1 MRRQPPWSRR
11 GPRERRRDF
20 PTQWDPWPPSL
31 LEPGRRLLPPH
42 SASWRK
48 SLPGTSGVLCKR
60 QHFRHTK
67 KCCRM
72 DIISNLVMLRELDI
86 RRVINRNAMK
96 CFDSSTDCF
105 WSKSSDGTVY
115 VPYTISS
122 AFNDVQRST
131 ILDAMKTFASETC
144 VQFIPQTNEVDYV
157 SIESDVGCYAYIGKI
172 GGAQTV
178 SLDVNGCVYN
188 GVIQHELN
196 HALGFVHE
204 HTRSDRDLYVEII
217 WEYISEDEVQNFEK
231 QDTNNLGTPYDYSS
245 VMHYSNYAFTNV
257 SGMATIVPIPDPTAF
272 LTPSGR
278 TFTSP
283 NYPSPYPMNANY
295 LYLIHI
301 PSGQVSL
308 QFSSFNIQNT
318 PSCSGDYIKAYD
330 GSSTSSPVLRDKTC
344 GNMSIPALTGSSSSV
359 LVQFVTD
366 ASVTAPGFIASYI
379 ISGPTQILLTG
390 ASGTFTSP
398 NYPSPYPNNENY
410 VYLIQI
416 PSGQVS
422 MTETLDNTPSCSG
435 DYIKVYDGSSTSS
448 PVLRDKTCGN
458 MSIPALTGSSSSVLV
473 QFVTDAS
480 VTAPGFI
487 ASYSTC
493 K

>member
-1 MRRQPPWSRR
+1 WQIT
-11 GPRERRRDF
+11 GV
-20 PTQWDPWPPSL
+20 PTCPLKLLTFCLSVYMACNCSFSL
-31 LEPGRRLLPPH
+31 G
-42 SASWRK
+42 
-48 SLPGTSGVLCKR
+48 
-60 QHFRHTK
+60 
-67 KCCRM
+67 
-72 DIISNLVMLRELDI
+72 NLVMLRELDI

-257 SGMATIVPIPDPTAF
+257 SGMATIVPIPDPTVPIGQRQGLSPIDIERINLLYTCNRPTEF
-272 LTPSGR
+272 QLNGTLG

-301 PSGQVSL
+301 PSGQL

-416 PSGQVS
+416 PSGQVQLQFNS
-422 MTETLDNTPSCSG
+422 FNIQNTPSCSG

>member
-1 MRRQPPWSRR
+1 TETFQTC
-11 GPRERRRDF
+11 EII
-20 PTQWDPWPPSL
+20 L
-31 LEPGRRLLPPH
+31 LEDTHHAYCTRHVFHAFLAYFLGYSYTTLRNAVLNIWSVR
-42 SASWRK
+42 
-48 SLPGTSGVLCKR
+48 SL
-60 QHFRHTK
+60 
-67 KCCRM
+67 
-72 DIISNLVMLRELDI
+72 ELDI

-122 AFNDVQRST
+122 AFSMST

-217 WEYISEDEVQNFEK
+217 WEYISEVQNFEK

-257 SGMATIVPIPDPTAF
+257 SGMATIVPIPDPTVPIGQRQGLSPIDIERINLLYTCNSKAF
-272 LTPSGR
+272 LTPSGSQMNANSNAR
-278 TFTSP
+278 TNYIVFTNLFFLLPHADNAGPTEFQLNGTLGTFTSP

-301 PSGQVSL
+301 PSGQVS
-308 QFSSFNIQNT
+308 
-318 PSCSGDYIKAYD
+318 
-330 GSSTSSPVLRDKTC
+330 
-344 GNMSIPALTGSSSSV
+344 
-359 LVQFVTD
+359 VTRCLF
-366 ASVTAPGFIASYI
+366 G
-379 ISGPTQILLTG
+379 
-390 ASGTFTSP
+390 
-398 NYPSPYPNNENY
+398 
-410 VYLIQI
+410 
-416 PSGQVS
+416 
-422 MTETLDNTPSCSG
+422 
-435 DYIKVYDGSSTSS
+435 
-448 PVLRDKTCGN
+448 
-458 MSIPALTGSSSSVLV
+458 
-473 QFVTDAS
+473 
-480 VTAPGFI
+480 
-487 ASYSTC
+487 
-493 K
+493 

>member
-1 MRRQPPWSRR
+1 MGQTVLLVMLLSS
-11 GPRERRRDF
+11 
-20 PTQWDPWPPSL
+20 SL
-31 LEPGRRLLPPH
+31 LVKPLQADPAIVEN
-42 SASWRK
+42 SEN
-48 SLPGTSGVLCKR
+48 V
-60 QHFRHTK
+60 
-67 KCCRM
+67 
-72 DIISNLVMLRELDI
+72 DIYTRIAAVNKGNLVMLRELDI

-257 SGMATIVPIPDPTAF
+257 SGMATIVPIPDPTVPIGQRQG
-272 LTPSGR
+272 L
-278 TFTSP
+278 SP
-283 NYPSPYPMNANY
+283 IDIERINL
-295 LYLIHI
+295 LY
-301 PSGQVSL
+301 
-308 QFSSFNIQNT
+308 
-318 PSCSGDYIKAYD
+318 
-330 GSSTSSPVLRDKTC
+330 TC
-344 GNMSIPALTGSSSSV
+344 N
-359 LVQFVTD
+359 
-366 ASVTAPGFIASYI
+366 I

-398 NYPSPYPNNENY
+398 NYPSPYPNNANY

-416 PSGQVS
+416 PSGQIRLQFNS
-422 MTETLDNTPSCSG
+422 FNIQSTPKCSG
-435 DYIKVYDGSSTSS
+435 DYIKVYDGYTKSS
-448 PVLRDKTCGN
+448 PVLLDKTCGAGP
-458 MSIPALTGSSSSVLV
+458 IPTVTSSGSSLLV
-473 QFVTDAS
+473 EFVTDAAG
-480 VTAPGFI
+480 TAPGFT
-487 ASYSTC
+487 ASYTTS
-493 K
+493 KS

>member
-1 MRRQPPWSRR
+1 MR
-11 GPRERRRDF
+11 F
-20 PTQWDPWPPSL
+20 PIGGVRANLTIYVYLLQVQANPLKLLTFCLSVYMACNCSFSL
-31 LEPGRRLLPPH
+31 G
-42 SASWRK
+42 
-48 SLPGTSGVLCKR
+48 
-60 QHFRHTK
+60 
-67 KCCRM
+67 
-72 DIISNLVMLRELDI
+72 NLVMLRELDI

-257 SGMATIVPIPDPTAF
+257 SGMATIVPIPDPTVPIGQRQGLSPIDIERINLLYTCNSKAF
-272 LTPSGR
+272 LTPSGSQMNANSNAR
-278 TFTSP
+278 TNYIVFTNLFFLLPHADNAGPTEFQLNGTLGTFTSP

-301 PSGQVSL
+301 PSGQVS
-308 QFSSFNIQNT
+308 
-318 PSCSGDYIKAYD
+318 
-330 GSSTSSPVLRDKTC
+330 
-344 GNMSIPALTGSSSSV
+344 
-359 LVQFVTD
+359 VTRCLF
-366 ASVTAPGFIASYI
+366 G
-379 ISGPTQILLTG
+379 
-390 ASGTFTSP
+390 
-398 NYPSPYPNNENY
+398 
-410 VYLIQI
+410 
-416 PSGQVS
+416 
-422 MTETLDNTPSCSG
+422 
-435 DYIKVYDGSSTSS
+435 
-448 PVLRDKTCGN
+448 
-458 MSIPALTGSSSSVLV
+458 
-473 QFVTDAS
+473 
-480 VTAPGFI
+480 
-487 ASYSTC
+487 
-493 K
+493 